1 MAYNGR
7 IMLDPLLYM
16 IVECKVYQTR
26 CERKG
31 PFSMADWKEDR
42 IGSAERGENPTEI
55 ARMRSGFAVI
65 GDTQFL
71 PGYCLLLAAPQVEQL
86 SDLPFAERGV
96 YLQDM
101 SLLGEAIMCVCR
113 PLRVNYEILGNYDR
127 YLHTHLFPRYEW
139 EPRKRLENPVW
150 LYPDAVSA
158 DPNAAYSEDRHGNL
172 RQQLAEM
179 LVELMRTHNALP

>member
-1 MAYNGR
+1 M
-7 IMLDPLLYM
+7 
-16 IVECKVYQTR
+16 
-26 CERKG
+26 
-31 PFSMADWKEDR
+31 SMADWKQDR
-42 IGSAERGENPTEI
+42 VGSAKRGENPTVL

-71 PGYCLLLAAPQVEQL
+71 PGYCLLLASPQVEHL
-86 SDLPFAERGV
+86 SDLPFALRSV

-101 SLLGEAIMCVCR
+101 SLLGEAIMRVCR

-139 EPRKRLENPVW
+139 ESRDRLEYPVW

-158 DPNAAYSEDRHGNL
+158 DPNVAYADEQHGKL
-172 RQQLAEM
+172 RQQLTESLLA
-179 LVELMRTHNALP
+179 LMRTYAALAQ